1 MSQHVRTPRLRLRHG
16 LTILVLIAAA
26 LWLRP
31 ATAQTPPPTRTP
43 TPAAAPATPTPSPAA
58 TPVATPTPAAT
69 PVATPAAA
77 PTPAPT
83 PVPQEVAER
92 LAPDCPGEHRD
103 GPRQLTVR
111 QPTRILVTCTVRNPL
126 GDPVDYSST
135 MVFTLGERAAVVDG
149 GAQRGQVAVVGNEIR
164 WGAFVLQ
171 PGESASAFA
180 VVEVSPADADAGRPV
195 VLFTSTRTTAQLAG
209 GAVVTFVAGPFT
221 TADVAGLLGGGI
233 VATAPP
239 AVQPAA
245 PAAPV
250 APAQP
255 ARPAAPA
262 AGLPRTGTGVSGDAM
277 TAPGLAALAVMALVL
292 GAAAVE
298 RTVRRRP

>member
-1 MSQHVRTPRLRLRHG
+1 MHRDARLPKPGRRIG
-16 LTILVLIAAA
+16 VVLIALVTAA
-26 LWLRP
+26 LWLRS
-31 ATAQTPPPTRTP
+31 AAAQSPQPTRTP
-43 TPAAAPATPTPSPAA
+43 TATATPATPSPTPTPTAPAAVTPPPAA
-58 TPVATPTPAAT
+58 TPAVTT
-69 PVATPAAA
+69 
-77 PTPAPT
+77 TPAPT
-83 PVPQEVAER
+83 PVSQDVAQR

-126 GDPVDYSST
+126 NEPVDYSAT
-135 MVFTLGERAAVVDG
+135 MVFTLGERASVADG

-221 TADVAGLLGGGI
+221 SAEVSGLLGGGI
-233 VATAPP
+233 VTTA
-239 AVQPAA
+239 PAA
-245 PAAPV
+245 PAAP
-250 APAQP
+250 AQP
-255 ARPAAPA
+255 TRPAPPA
-262 AGLPRTGTGVSGDAM
+262 AGLPRTGAGPAGEPT
-277 TAPGLAALAVMALVL
+277 PGPWYLLALAALAVPAVVTALR
-292 GAAAVE
+292 AQ
-298 RTVRRRP
+298 R

>member
-1 MSQHVRTPRLRLRHG
+1 MSKRTRAARLSVGMVLAVLVGGAAWVRPT
-16 LTILVLIAAA
+16 
-26 LWLRP
+26 
-31 ATAQTPPPTRTP
+31 TAQSPQPTP
-43 TPAAAPATPTPSPAA
+43 TPAVT
-58 TPVATPTPAAT
+58 
-69 PVATPAAA
+69 ATPAGPRPT

-83 PVPQEVAER
+83 PVPQDVAQR

-126 GDPVDYSST
+126 AEPVDYSAT

-180 VVEVSPADADAGRPV
+180 VVEVSPAQADAGRPV

-209 GAVVTFVAGPFT
+209 GGVVTFVAGPFT
-221 TADVAGLLGGGI
+221 TAEVAGLLAGGL
-233 VATAPP
+233 VTTAP
-239 AVQPAA
+239 AAA
-245 PAAPV
+245 PA

-255 ARPAAPA
+255 ARPAPPA
-262 AGLPRTGTGVSGDAM
+262 AGLPRTGTGAAGEPAP
-277 TAPGLAALAVMALVL
+277 APGFLLALAALAAPAIVTALR
-292 GAAAVE
+292 A
-298 RTVRRRP
+298 RR